1 MGRAVAWNN
10 SAYVWCQVIGMS
22 DQKCS
27 ITFMMISTRQY
38 LEDVSMELSPIISYF
53 ESRKS
58 EAYIFFC
65 SIGAQL
71 ADVCLVSMES
81 NSSQGLSHN
90 AF

>member
-1 MGRAVAWNN
+1 
-10 SAYVWCQVIGMS
+10 VIGMS

-38 LEDVSMELSPIISYF
+38 LEDVSMELSPIISCF
-53 ESRKS
+53 ELRKS
-58 EAYIFFC
+58 EAYVFF
-65 SIGAQL
+65 IGAQL

>member
-1 MGRAVAWNN
+1 
-10 SAYVWCQVIGMS
+10 MS

-58 EAYIFFC
+58 EAYVFFFVLLELNWLM
-65 SIGAQL
+65 SA
-71 ADVCLVSMES
+71 
-81 NSSQGLSHN
+81 
-90 AF
+90 